1 MKLKKYSIWLALFA
15 LILAQLA
22 CAAGEPTLSNVRTA
36 RDEDGAQAASTFGAF
51 DTIYVVTDLAN
62 GVAGNTI
69 TSRWFFDNVPG
80 FESGALIDESTID
93 VTEESF
99 NGTVYF
105 FFPPQT
111 DGWPLGTYKVEVYFN
126 NVLNSTV
133 FFTIQ

>member
-1 MKLKKYSIWLALFA
+1 M
-15 LILAQLA
+15 
-22 CAAGEPTLSNVRTA
+22 GEPTLENVRTA
-36 RDEDGAQAASTFGAF
+36 RDEDGAQATSTFGAF
-51 DTIYVVTDLAN
+51 DTIYVVSDLSN

-99 NGTVYF
+99 NGTVF
-105 FFPPQT
+105 FYFPPQT

-126 NVLNSTV
+126 NALNSTV
-133 FFTIQ
+133 FFTVQ

>member
-1 MKLKKYSIWLALFA
+1 MNAKKFSIFLALFT
-15 LILAQLA
+15 LVLAQLA
-22 CAAGEPTLSNVRTA
+22 CAVGEPTLSNVRTA
-36 RDEDGAQAASTFGAF
+36 RDEDGAQVTSTFGAF
-51 DTIYVVTDLAN
+51 DTIYVVSDLAN